1 MRYEGPFHFKL
12 YCNVVVKI
20 MPNHTIFR
28 FHNVNLMRQE
38 CNNFTAM
45 NTETYVNMSSFSNSV
60 NLLRKYLF
68 SGFNPECSSFH
79 VTDS

>member
-1 MRYEGPFHFKL
+1 
-12 YCNVVVKI
+12 

-38 CNNFTAM
+38 SNHFTAM
-45 NTETYVNMSSFSNSV
+45 NREMNVNMSSFSNSV

-68 SGFNPECSSFH
+68 SVFNPECWSFQAS
-79 VTDS
+79 DSLMLSRDEFACEIQ